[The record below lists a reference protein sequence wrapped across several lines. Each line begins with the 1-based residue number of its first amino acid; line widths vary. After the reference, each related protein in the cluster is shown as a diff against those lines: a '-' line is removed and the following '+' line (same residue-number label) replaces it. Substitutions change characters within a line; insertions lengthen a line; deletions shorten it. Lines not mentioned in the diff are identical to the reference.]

1 VETQPKWDFMRI
13 EGTAWTGSPDWAIPQ
28 QGHAPTGALIPLG
41 ASESRAGQ
49 SPPSPHVPPHGFA
62 LVHDELHGAVVIDLF
77 HAALR
82 AAEVPTYRL
91 SRDGAFEIDAKPR
104 KGGIIDLVA

>member
-1 VETQPKWDFMRI
+1 MRI
-13 EGTAWTGSPDWAIPQ
+13 DGTTWTGNPDRTIPQ
-28 QGHAPTGALIPLG
+28 QGNAPAGALIPAG
-41 ASESRAGQ
+41 FSESRRGQ
-49 SPPSPHVPPHGFA
+49 SPPSPHVAPHGFA
-62 LVHDELHGAVVIDLF
+62 LVHDALHGAVVIDLF

-82 AAEVPTYRL
+82 AVEVPTYRI